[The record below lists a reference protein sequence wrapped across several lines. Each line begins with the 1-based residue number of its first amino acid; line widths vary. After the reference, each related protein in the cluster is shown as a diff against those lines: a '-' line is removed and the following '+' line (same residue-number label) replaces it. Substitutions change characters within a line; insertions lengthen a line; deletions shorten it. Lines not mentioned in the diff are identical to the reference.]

1 MKGYVFKEGK
11 IFLKENV
18 CNAIGSIKLP
28 NGEKCDVDLP
38 IYQAKSWFNAEN
50 ARLVLE
56 AFEYASS
63 VPRPVQVGSF
73 GFWLDNEGWHFTSWE
88 EADEIQKILS
98 VMFDKTARH
107 AHNA

>member
-11 IFLKENV
+11 ISLKENV
-18 CNAIGSIKLP
+18 CNAIGSIELP
-28 NGEKCDVDLP
+28 NGEKCVVDLP

-63 VPRPVQVGSF
+63 VPMPVQVGSF
-73 GFWLDNEGWHFTSWE
+73 GFWLDNEG
-88 EADEIQKILS
+88 
-98 VMFDKTARH
+98 
-107 AHNA
+107 